1 MAGMSKRAMAEI
13 EAEAR
18 RNERQYKNA
27 LMKLVSQ
34 INRLIAGEADP
45 SMIVAA
51 LKTFAE
57 SKAVTEWAETSAR
70 RMITGVLA
78 SEKRSWRL
86 AASSSM
92 KGRAIYAA
100 LRKELVNTP
109 VGIAV
114 NEIVAQNSLLIKTVP
129 RDLAAQFSAYAQK
142 MQMAGARP
150 EQIAMEMQRKAPQLA
165 GYQVRRI
172 ARTESAK
179 AATALKQARSE
190 VIGCDW
196 YIWHTCQDERV
207 RGYKTNPQGGH
218 YKMEGILCRWS
229 DPPNPEALFPYPGGK
244 SVGPYH
250 PGGIYN
256 CRCIAMQIVALED
269 ITFPCKAH
277 VHGKIVQIG
286 SLNELKSLSAA

>member
-1 MAGMSKRAMAEI
+1 MSKQAMAAM

-27 LMKLVSQ
+27 LMKLVGE
-34 INRLIAGEADP
+34 ITRLIANEADP
-45 SMIVAA
+45 AMIVTA
-51 LKTFAE
+51 LRTFAD
-57 SKAVTEWAETSAR
+57 SKAVTEWAEASAR
-70 RMITGVLA
+70 RMVTGVLA
-78 SEKRSWRL
+78 SEKRSWRM

-100 LRKELVNTP
+100 LRKELTNTP

-114 NEIVAQNSLLIKTVP
+114 NEIVANNSLLIKTVP
-129 RDLAAQFSAYAQK
+129 RDLAAQFSEYALK
-142 MQMAGARP
+142 MTMQGVRP
-150 EQIAMEMQRKAPQLA
+150 EQIAVEMQRKAPQLA

-179 AATALKQARSE
+179 ASSALKQARSE

-256 CRCIAMQIVALED
+256 CRCIALQVVALED
-269 ITFPCKAH
+269 ISFPCKAH
-277 VHGKIVQIG
+277 IHGKIVQIG
-286 SLNELKSLSAA
+286 SLNELKRLAAA